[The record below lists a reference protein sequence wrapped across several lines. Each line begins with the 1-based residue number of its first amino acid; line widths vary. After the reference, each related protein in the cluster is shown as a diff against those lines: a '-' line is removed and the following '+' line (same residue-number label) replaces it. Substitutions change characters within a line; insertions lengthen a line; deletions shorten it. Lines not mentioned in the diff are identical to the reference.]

1 MEKKVGTTGNRTQTS
16 PSAAARAELDV
27 MISGGFSLAY
37 RELLPAFE
45 RSTGIPV
52 ATASAASQGTGPN
65 TMKAQLARG
74 ARADV
79 VILSREGLS
88 ELIAAGRI
96 VGGSDVDLARVPL
109 GAAVRVGKAKPEID
123 TVAAFKQ
130 TLLNARSIALP
141 GSTSGIFL
149 MNEVLPGLGIADQVS
164 LKVGARGADAT
175 SMVAAGEAD
184 IVLAPVSELVNV
196 AGIAF
201 AGRLPDEVQ
210 LLQVFAAAIVA
221 GSDRREQAKRL
232 IAFLASGEAA
242 AAIAKSGMEP
252 LGDRDT
258 L

>member
-1 MEKKVGTTGNRTQTS
+1 MGTTGSRAPTS
-16 PSAAARAELDV
+16 PSPAARAEFDV

-45 RSTGIPV
+45 RTTGIAV
-52 ATASAASQGTGPN
+52 ATASAASQGTGAN
-65 TMKAQLARG
+65 TMKAQLERG

-109 GAAVRVGKAKPEID
+109 GAAVRVGAAKPEIG
-123 TVAAFKQ
+123 TVDAFKQ
-130 TLLNARSIALP
+130 TLLNARSVALP

-149 MNEVLPGLGIADQVS
+149 MNEVLPGLRLADKVT
-164 LKVGARGADAT
+164 LKIGARGADAT
-175 SMVAAGEAD
+175 AMVAAGDAE

-201 AGRLPDEVQ
+201 AGRLADEVQ

-221 GSDRREQAKRL
+221 GSARRDEAKRL
-232 IAFLASGEAA
+232 IEFLASGQAA
-242 AAIAKSGMEP
+242 AAIEKSGMEP
-252 LGDRDT
+252 LGHRAVR
-258 L
+258 

>member
-1 MEKKVGTTGNRTQTS
+1 MGTTGSRAPTS
-16 PSAAARAELDV
+16 PSPAARAEFDV

-45 RSTGIPV
+45 RTTGIAV
-52 ATASAASQGTGPN
+52 ATASAASQGTGAN
-65 TMKAQLARG
+65 TMKAQLERG

-109 GAAVRVGKAKPEID
+109 GAAVRVGAAKPEIG
-123 TVAAFKQ
+123 TVDAFKQ
-130 TLLNARSIALP
+130 TLLNARSVALP

-149 MNEVLPGLGIADQVS
+149 MNEVLPGLRLADKVT
-164 LKVGARGADAT
+164 LKIGARGADAT
-175 SMVAAGEAD
+175 AMVAAGDAE

-201 AGRLPDEVQ
+201 AGRLADEVQ

-232 IAFLASGEAA
+232 IEFLASGQAA
-242 AAIAKSGMEP
+242 AAIEKSGMEP
-252 LGDRDT
+252 LGHRAVR
-258 L
+258 

>member
-1 MEKKVGTTGNRTQTS
+1 M
-16 PSAAARAELDV
+16 PSGVSDDAARAELDV
-27 MISGGFSLAY
+27 IISGGFSLAY
-37 RELLPAFE
+37 RQLLPAFE
-45 RSTGIPV
+45 RTSGITV

-96 VGGSDVDLARVPL
+96 TSGTDVDLARVPL
-109 GAAVRVGKAKPEID
+109 GAAVRVGQSKPNVGTLD
-123 TVAAFKQ
+123 AFKR
-130 TLLNARSIALP
+130 TMLDARAVAVP

-149 MNEVLPGLGIADQVS
+149 LNDVFPRLGLADKVS
-164 LKVGARGADAT
+164 VKVGARGTDAT

-184 IVLAPVSELVNV
+184 IVLGPVSELVNV
-196 AGIAF
+196 PGVDYVAQ
-201 AGRLPDEVQ
+201 LPAEVQ

-232 IAFLASGEAA
+232 IEFLASREAA
-242 AAIAKSGMEP
+242 MAIQQSGIEP
-252 LGDRDT
+252 FGGRAQ
-258 L
+258 

>member
-1 MEKKVGTTGNRTQTS
+1 MGTTGNRAPTS
-16 PSAAARAELDV
+16 LSAAARAELDV

-45 RSTGIPV
+45 RTTGIAV
-52 ATASAASQGTGPN
+52 ATASAASQGTGAN
-65 TMKAQLARG
+65 TMKAQLERG

-79 VILSREGLS
+79 VILSREGLA

-96 VGGSDVDLARVPL
+96 VGGSDVSLARVPL
-109 GAAVRVGKAKPEID
+109 GAAVRVGKEKPQID
-123 TVAAFKQ
+123 TVEAFKQ
-130 TLLNARSIALP
+130 TLLEAGSVALP

-149 MNEVLPGLGIADQVS
+149 INEVLPGIGIADKVA
-164 LKVGARGADAT
+164 LKGGARSADAT
-175 SMVAAGEAD
+175 SMVAAGDAD

-232 IAFLASGEAA
+232 IQFLASGHAA
-242 AAIAKSGMEP
+242 AAIEKSGMEP
-252 LGDRDT
+252 LGHRAT
-258 L
+258 R